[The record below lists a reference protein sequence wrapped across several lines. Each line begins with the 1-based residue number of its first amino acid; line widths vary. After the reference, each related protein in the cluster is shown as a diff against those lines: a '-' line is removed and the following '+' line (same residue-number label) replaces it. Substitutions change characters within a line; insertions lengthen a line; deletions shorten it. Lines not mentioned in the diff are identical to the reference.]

1 MASKKGMAISNPKM
15 PKDNAFRV
23 AAKTVVEV
31 NRKALD
37 SLKNK

>member
-1 MASKKGMAISNPKM
+1 MNKKGMATPET
-15 PKDNAFRV
+15 PKDNPFRV